1 MGNGPQIRYFCAPWA
16 GRAEGDFMSG
26 LACVN
31 EADLRAFLLGELP
44 EPIAQAVSAHLE
56 ACPDCEAAARRLD
69 ELTDAIIRDL
79 RQKLA
84 SPTGNDQTAL
94 CPTLDTVTPPP
105 PAASA
110 GLPRRVA
117 GYEILEQIGRGGTSV
132 VYKARQTHPSRV
144 VALKMIL
151 VGANAGIEERT
162 RFLAEADALACLQH
176 PDIVQVHEVG
186 EHEGQPFLALEYLG
200 GGNLAQMAAGVPQ
213 SPHLAAALLEK
224 LARAIHYAHERG
236 VVHRDLKPSN
246 ILLQSTE
253 DRGQRTVREKG
264 PAPSSAVLSAKITDF
279 GLAKAERPD
288 LTVTGAVLGTP
299 AYMAP
304 EQAAGAS
311 RRVGPAADVYALGA
325 ILYELLT
332 GSPPFRGA
340 TALDTL
346 EQVRSQEAVPPSQL
360 QGKTPRDLETI
371 CLKCLQKEPARRYAT
386 AHALAEDLRCF
397 LEGLPIHARPIGA
410 AERTWRWARRN
421 PRQAALA
428 GAVAVLLLVVA
439 AVSTGAAVLTGQQL
453 QATRK
458 AEDEATRRLY
468 ASLLDQARANRLT
481 GQMGQ
486 RYDSLKILADAARL
500 GGLLQLE
507 ARERLTLRREAIA
520 ALALPDMRVL
530 QEWPVETPPGTRLAL
545 DARLERF
552 AHYDARGNL
561 LIGEVANP
569 AKTYLLPG
577 PARLPRDAWFH
588 FSPDGRYL
596 AVRQILADSSNH
608 AALWDLQAPS
618 APHEVALPAGT
629 TFLAFRPD
637 SQELALAAADGALC
651 LYDLKH
657 QQARSLAPAARAEH
671 AAYRPD
677 GRQLAISRGRELRL
691 IDLQTGES
699 VRSFTHPAEAH
710 LVAWGGDGRLV
721 AVGCDDR
728 RIYVWDTAR
737 FGAQAVLEG
746 HLAMLDEL
754 LFNPAGTLLASGNAD
769 GTTRLWDAI
778 SGRPLVRARGRPLGF
793 SPDGQR
799 LAFQDGSRVGIW
811 EIADRKEC
819 RPWHLGRI
827 GNRTLWLG
835 HRNPECVAFSSD
847 GRLLASA
854 GGGGV
859 RLYDMAAETEVAYLL
874 GPRHSEVFF
883 TPDGTRLFTYGKPG
897 LRSWPIN
904 TPPDRAPGSLQLGP
918 PFSLEAPFN
927 QQCLRAGFS
936 KDGRW
941 AAVPDTD
948 NQRALVLDTK
958 HPSVRKFFAGYPS
971 LINLAVSPDGRWLA
985 AGRDRDPT
993 GVKVWDIASGQP
1005 VHPHDRTWD
1014 EQRAHVAFSP
1024 DGHWLATGGERD
1036 YRLWK
1041 VGSWEAG
1048 PVIPRDQPLVWF
1060 GPLAFSPDS
1069 RLLAL
1074 ARSLTDIELYDL
1086 KTGQE
1091 VATLTAPEPY
1101 HLLWLCFSPD
1111 GSQLAAA
1118 TGTSIAQLW
1127 DLRALRAGLRQLDL
1141 DWNLPP
1147 YAPPPDAGGPRLPR
1161 RVTLLT
1167 SQPSLNTPTRQAKP

>member
-1 MGNGPQIRYFCAPWA
+1 
-16 GRAEGDFMSG
+16 MSG
-26 LACVN
+26 LACLN
-31 EADLRAFLLGELP
+31 ETDLRAFLLGELP
-44 EPIAQAVSAHLE
+44 EPIVQAVSAHLE
-56 ACPDCEAAARRLD
+56 SCPACEAAARRLD
-69 ELTDAIIRDL
+69 ELTDPIIRDL
-79 RQKLA
+79 RRRLA
-84 SPTGNDQTAL
+84 PPTGHDRTTPR
-94 CPTLDTVTPPP
+94 PTSDTVPPLP
-105 PAASA
+105 PAAYT
-110 GLPRRVA
+110 GLSGGVA
-117 GYEILEQIGRGGTSV
+117 GYEILEQIGRGGMSV
-132 VYKARQTHPSRV
+132 VYKARQAHPSRV

-151 VGANAGIEERT
+151 IGANAGIEERT

-186 EHEGQPFLALEYLG
+186 EHEGQPFLSLEYVG
-200 GGNLAQMAAGVPQ
+200 GGNLAQRAAGVPQ
-213 SPHLAAALLEK
+213 PPHLAAALLEK

-246 ILLQSTE
+246 ILLQRTE
-253 DRGQRTVREKG
+253 DGGPRTESAEV
-264 PAPSSAVLSAKITDF
+264 PAPSSAVLCAKITDF
-279 GLAKAERPD
+279 GLAKMERPD

-304 EQAAGAS
+304 EQAAGGS

-346 EQVRSQEAVPPSQL
+346 EQVRSQEAVPPSRL
-360 QGKTPRDLETI
+360 QPRTPRDLETI
-371 CLKCLQKEPARRYAT
+371 CLKCLQKEPARRYDS
-386 AHALAEDLRCF
+386 AHALAEDLRRF
-397 LEGLPIHARPIGA
+397 RDGLPIRARPIGA
-410 AERTWRWARRN
+410 GERAWRWARRN

-428 GAVAVLLLVVA
+428 GAVAVLLLAVA
-439 AVSTGAAVLTGQQL
+439 AVATAAAVLTGQQL

-486 RYDSLKILADAARL
+486 RYESLQILAEAARL
-500 GGLLQLE
+500 RSLLQLE

-520 ALALPDMRVL
+520 ALALPDLRVL
-530 QEWPVETPPGTRLAL
+530 QEWPVETPLGTRFAF
-545 DARLERF
+545 DARLERY

-561 LIGEVANP
+561 LVREVASP
-569 AKTYLLPG
+569 EKLLRLSGPG
-577 PARLPRDAWFH
+577 RPPKHAWFH
-588 FSPDGRYL
+588 FSPDGQYL
-596 AVRQILADSSNH
+596 AVRQELAGSPNH
-608 AALWDLQAPS
+608 AALWDLRAPS
-618 APHEVALPAGT
+618 AQHEVALPTGT

-651 LYDLKH
+651 LYDLKR
-657 QQARSLAPAARAEH
+657 QQARALAPSAWAER

-691 IDLQTGES
+691 VDLQTGES

-710 LVAWGGDGRLV
+710 RVAWAGDGRLV
-721 AVGCDDR
+721 AVECDDR
-728 RIYVWDTAR
+728 RIYVWDTVR
-737 FGAQAVLEG
+737 PGAQAVLEG
-746 HLAMLDEL
+746 HLAMLDQL
-754 LFNPAGTLLASGNAD
+754 LFNPAGNLLASGNAD

-778 SGRPLVRARGRPLGF
+778 SGRPLVWARGRPLGF

-799 LAFQDGSRVGIW
+799 LAFQNDSRVGIW
-811 EIADRKEC
+811 EIADRREC

-835 HRNPECVAFSSD
+835 HRNPECVAFSPD

-854 GGGGV
+854 GGGGL
-859 RLYDMAAETEVAYLL
+859 RLYDMAAGTEVAYLL
-874 GPRHSEVFF
+874 GPRHEGVFF
-883 TPDGTRLFTYGKPG
+883 TPDGTRLFTYGIPG
-897 LRSWPIN
+897 LRSWPIR
-904 TPPDRAPGSLQLGP
+904 TPPGLAPGSLQLGP
-918 PFSLEAPFN
+918 PSSLEAPIN
-927 QQCLRAGFS
+927 QHWRHAGFS

-941 AAVPDTD
+941 AAVPDNT
-948 NQRALVLDTK
+948 NQRVLVLDTK
-958 HPSVRKFFAGYPS
+958 QPSARKFFPGYPS
-971 LINLAVSPDGRWLA
+971 LASLAVSPDGRWLA

-993 GVKVWDIASGQP
+993 GIQVWDIARGQP
-1005 VHPHDRTWD
+1005 VHGPDKTW
-1014 EQRAHVAFSP
+1014 EGLRASVAFSP
-1024 DGHWLATGGERD
+1024 DGQWLAAGGERD

-1048 PVIPRDQPLVWF
+1048 PVIPRDQPLVWV

-1101 HLLWLCFSPD
+1101 QLLWLCFSPD

-1127 DLRALRAGLRQLDL
+1127 DLRALRAGLRQLNL
-1141 DWNLPP
+1141 DWDLPP
-1147 YAPPPDAGGPRLPR
+1147 YPPPPDTDGSRLPL
-1161 RVTLLT
+1161 RVTILT
-1167 SQPSLNTPTRQAKP
+1167 GLASGTTPGRQTNP